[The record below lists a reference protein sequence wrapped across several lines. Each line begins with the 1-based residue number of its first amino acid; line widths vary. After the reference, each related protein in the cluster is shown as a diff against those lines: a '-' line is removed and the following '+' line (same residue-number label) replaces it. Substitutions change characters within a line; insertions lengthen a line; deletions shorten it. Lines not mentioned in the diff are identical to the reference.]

1 MLHMVENGRDTEED
15 KGDITEMLTNMSRM
29 DVITEGSRI
38 KRREDKSKADLKS
51 LENRPV

>member
-29 DVITEGSRI
+29 DVITEGNVKNGCDYRGQQDQK
-38 KRREDKSKADLKS
+38 KRRQIES
-51 LENRPV
+51 